1 MLTIYQIWCPFFL
14 IAASLLPICS
24 CWCSPETWLCSL
36 QTYVGE
42 NSFWGNAW
50 YVKDVFLTATTGSWA
65 LNITEQSAVLLK
77 FWNKKKKDCMF
88 NKPWLLNCSVCV
100 FSNKH
105 PQRIVCDKLVLF
117 PTGWFLGWAI
127 SFLKSVSCSV
137 LQGEYMNIVISMHK
151 VYRNLTTKAS
161 WIMLLWIWAC
171 TMVSRTHSP
180 MFTCL
185 VSDSYGKV
193 CFSFCFLWKCD
204 KICW

>member
-1 MLTIYQIWCPFFL
+1 MLGKT
-14 IAASLLPICS
+14 ASEVMHGMLKMCFWQPQLAVGLWILLSNLLPYS
-24 CWCSPETWLCSL
+24 NFE
-36 QTYVGE
+36 
-42 NSFWGNAW
+42 
-50 YVKDVFLTATTGSWA
+50 
-65 LNITEQSAVLLK
+65 
-77 FWNKKKKDCMF
+77 KKKKDCMF
-88 NKPWLLNCSVCV
+88 NKPWLQNCSVCV

-137 LQGEYMNIVISMHK
+137 LQGEYMNIVISIRRYMHK